1 VNPPRSADPATLRG
15 ARPLAALVTGHIA
28 IGVATIAAAVP
39 LLREGLDAAA
49 HADGATE
56 VALAGPPLLMLAVG
70 LAGLVLGQVL
80 SVRRVLGHRRAVLAG
95 HPGVEDAALAVEM
108 RRIGWAVALPQHAS
122 LLGMYSIAVRP
133 PPAPLLALLCVL
145 PVASLLLDHAHAGLA
160 YQRTKG
166 RGPRPRLLPSGD
178 GERVREKLRRA
189 PTAFVGCAVVPV
201 LLALLCAARLGPQDT
216 DRLSALLATLAAAST
231 ALLFLLLI
239 RPLRRLRGAVY
250 RDEVNLPVLD
260 TAAHALHRLGA
271 LGAIGAALVA
281 AAVLTARVD
290 PLLGALPVVLL
301 VPALGALTLHLASTT
316 CIGLGAPFPNGGRPA
331 SSVPSSSPRPP

>member
-1 VNPPRSADPATLRG
+1 VNPPRSAAPANRPC
-15 ARPLAALVTGHIA
+15 ARLLTALVSGHIA

-39 LLREGLDAAA
+39 VLRDGLDAAA
-49 HADGATE
+49 HTDGATE
-56 VALAGPPLLMLAVG
+56 AALAGPPLLMIAVG
-70 LAGLVLGQVL
+70 LAGLVLAQVL

-95 HPGVEDAALAVEM
+95 RPDVEDAALAAGM
-108 RRIGWAVALPQHAS
+108 RRIGWAVALPHYTI

-133 PPAPLLALLCVL
+133 PSAPLLALLCVL

-160 YQRTKG
+160 YRRTEG
-166 RGPRPRLLPSGD
+166 RGPRTRLLPPGD

-189 PTAFVGCAVVPV
+189 PTVLVGCAVVTV
-201 LLALLCAARLGPQDT
+201 LLALLCAARLGPQDG

-231 ALLFLLLI
+231 ALLFLLLV
-239 RPLRRLRGAVY
+239 RPVRRLRDAVQHS
-250 RDEVNLPVLD
+250 EVHLPVLD

-271 LGAIGAALVA
+271 LGAVGAALVA

-290 PLLGALPVVLL
+290 PLLGAFPVVLL

-316 CIGLGAPFPNGGRPA
+316 CIGLGVPFPDGAVVKETR
-331 SSVPSSSPRPP
+331 SRRV